1 MNNIFCDTCN
11 HQLNSL
17 KKILLFGVMMT
28 FMIIQVKAQASDP
41 EMDYIKKTYSKD
53 KRTIVDEYMSLNV
66 QDGGKFWPVY
76 ADYEANREKL
86 ATARI
91 NLINQYVSGYDSLT
105 PEITDK
111 LIKASFENTI
121 SLDKLNADYYD
132 KMKKA
137 VGAVNAAKYMQ
148 LEIYLQTMWKAVVQ
162 SNIPLIGQLNNT
174 KQN

>member
-1 MNNIFCDTCN
+1 MRK
-11 HQLNSL
+11 SV
-17 KKILLFGVMMT
+17 ILFVVILCSFS
-28 FMIIQVKAQASDP
+28 FFLKAQSSDP
-41 EMDYIKKTYSKD
+41 EMDYIKKAYSKD
-53 KRTIVDEYMSLNV
+53 KRTLVDQYMNLNV

-86 ATARI
+86 ASTRI

-105 PEITDK
+105 PEKTDR
-111 LIKASFENTI
+111 LIKASFDNTI
-121 SLDKLNADYYD
+121 LLDKLNSDYYD

-162 SNIPLIGQLNNT
+162 SNIPLIGQLDKS

>member
-1 MNNIFCDTCN
+1 MKRVFIFITA
-11 HQLNSL
+11 
-17 KKILLFGVMMT
+17 ILISSCF
-28 FMIIQVKAQASDP
+28 VKAQSGDP
-41 EMDYIKKTYSKD
+41 ESDYIKKTYSKD
-53 KRTIVDEYMSLNV
+53 KKAVVDEYMNLNV

-91 NLINQYVSGYDSLT
+91 NLINQYVIGYDSLT
-105 PEITDK
+105 PERTDK
-111 LIKASFENTI
+111 LIKSSFDNTI
-121 SLDKLNADYYD
+121 SLDKLNSDYYD

-162 SNIPLIGQLNNT
+162 SNIPLIGALDQT
-174 KQN
+174 KH